1 MISEQSLKDK
11 LQTISKEQGVPFNA
25 CWKEL
30 LLERFLSRLA
40 SSPHSNKFILKGG
53 FLLSYL
59 IEISRET
66 MDLDFLL
73 TRMTAQ
79 EETLH
84 AIFDEITSLPSIDN
98 FIFSFHSISL
108 LTQPD
113 MDYPRYRI
121 ILNASFGK
129 MRDKVQ
135 IDIGV
140 GDTVTPLPY
149 EIPLIQYR
157 GTPFFENSI
166 SLLVY
171 PPESIFAEKLETIL
185 SKGSSNS
192 RMKDY
197 HGLILLIHNKAL
209 LSPDKLHETLL
220 QTFSNRGTELQ
231 PIAFDTDAIDTMQ
244 KLWSAHLRGLG
255 DYAELLQLPT
265 KISNGIE
272 EINHY
277 LNNLLEVT
285 ALQ

>member
-11 LQTISKEQGVPFNA
+11 LQTISKEDGIPFNA

-40 SSPHSNKFILKGG
+40 SSPHSNKFIFKGG

-59 IEISRET
+59 IEIGRET

-73 TRMTAQ
+73 TRITAE

-84 AIFDEITSLPSIDN
+84 LIFDEITSLPSFDN

-108 LTQPD
+108 LTQPH
-113 MDYPRYRI
+113 MEYPGYRI

-140 GDTVTPLPY
+140 GDTVTPLSY
-149 EIPLIQYR
+149 EIPLTQYR
-157 GTPFFENSI
+157 GKPFFENSI

-197 HGLILLIHNKAL
+197 HDLILLIHNKTL
-209 LSPDKLHETLL
+209 LSSEKLHSAII
-220 QTFSNRGTELQ
+220 QTFSNRETELKLITLDE
-231 PIAFDTDAIDTMQ
+231 IAIATLQ
-244 KLWSAHLRGLG
+244 RLWSAHLNALG
-255 DYAELLQLPT
+255 DYSELLRLPT
-265 KISNGIE
+265 QISGVIE

-277 LNNLLEVT
+277 MDALLEVH
-285 ALQ
+285 AP